1 MQKAILQAMS
11 EEKMIKHSETAL
23 KILKN
28 KSVSFREKIIG
39 FIEEVFII
47 ILAVSI
53 TLMLHNWND
62 RRHEREIERN
72 FLLGT
77 SDDLKRGAHSLTESI
92 KHFQPTID
100 YYHEVSR
107 QMDRKKI
114 DTQYVDKSS
123 GYLQNTLYWSF
134 DGSRFEGFKS
144 SGYLRL
150 IENQQLLQHLLRLYS
165 VEMPFQ
171 RDADINVFHT
181 REQDFNRYIGM
192 KSDMDSTGN
201 FHVARLLH
209 DKEVSYQI
217 YRYTSY
223 FEERKRLKEDLINE
237 MLAVAAEIDNEL
249 KKED

>member
-1 MQKAILQAMS
+1 MS
-11 EEKMIKHSETAL
+11 EEKVIKHSENAL

-28 KSVSFREKIIG
+28 KSVSIREKIIG
-39 FIEEVFII
+39 IIEEILII

-53 TLMLHNWND
+53 TLALHNWND
-62 RRHEREIERN
+62 KRNEREIERN

-77 SDDLKRGAHSLTESI
+77 SDDLKRGANHLTKAI
-92 KHFQPTID
+92 KQFQPTID
-100 YYHEVSR
+100 YYHEVSK

-114 DTQYVDKSS
+114 DTQYVDRGS
-123 GYLQNTLYWSF
+123 GYLTNTLYWTF

-150 IENQQLLQHLLRLYS
+150 IENQQLMKDLVSLYS
-165 VEMPFQ
+165 IYMPFQ

-192 KSDMDSTGN
+192 KSDMDSSGN
-201 FHVARLLH
+201 FHIARLLH

-217 YRYTSY
+217 YRYTWY
-223 FEERKRLKEDLINE
+223 FEERKSQKKDLADQ